1 MAAKIAG
8 VFDDTLQKK
17 INESKILVVGAG
29 GIGCEILKN
38 LVLSGFSEIE
48 IVSKKKSKSI
58 FFLFIFFII
67 FRLIWTQLTSVI

>member
-48 IVSKKKSKSI
+48 IVSKKKSKP
-58 FFLFIFFII
+58 FFLVIYFYII
-67 FRLIWTQLTSVI
+67 FRLIWIQLTSVI

>member
-8 VFDDTLQKK
+8 VFDETLQKK

-48 IVSKKKSKSI
+48 IVSKKIKNKKK
-58 FFLFIFFII
+58 FL
-67 FRLIWTQLTSVI
+67 

>member
-48 IVSKKKSKSI
+48 IVSKKKNRNP
-58 FFLFIFFII
+58 FFFIY
-67 FRLIWTQLTSVI
+67 FFHYF

>member
-8 VFDDTLQKK
+8 VFDETLQKK

-48 IVSKKKSKSI
+48 IVSS
-58 FFLFIFFII
+58 FFSNFFKVYLK
-67 FRLIWTQLTSVI
+67 FSLPD